1 MLLIMDGHAPL
12 LDCPAFLSA
21 TEPRWTRPVRPANG
35 WELSRTGP
43 HHAQ

>member
-1 MLLIMDGHAPL
+1 MRSVARPGMLLIMNGHPTL
-12 LDCPAFLSA
+12 VD
-21 TEPRWTRPVRPANG
+21 R